1 MNERIRI
8 DVGAAMAAGRKDG
21 LDLVTELC
29 NMAGKNTAESL
40 FMQSLSEIIGLA
52 IECRSAEAHARL
64 SGYADVVASM
74 LADAANKL
82 PALEAKCTLLSA
94 SLSNAD
100 EYMERVA
107 SLPSIGRLDHLHA
120 DSEGVR

>member
-8 DVGAAMAAGRKDG
+8 DLDAAMAAGRKDG

-29 NMAGKNTAESL
+29 NMDGKNTAECL

-52 IECRSAEAHARL
+52 IECRSEEASARL

-82 PALEAKCTLLSA
+82 AAL
-94 SLSNAD
+94 SLNQAD
-100 EYMERVA
+100 KENDKLR
-107 SLPSIGRLDHLHA
+107 HA
-120 DSEGVR
+120 VTDSEGGEL

>member
-8 DVGAAMAAGRKDG
+8 DVGAAMAGGRNDG

-29 NMAGKNTAESL
+29 NMDGKNTAESL

-52 IECRSAEAHARL
+52 IECRSAEASARL

-82 PALEAKCTLLSA
+82 PALEAKCALLSA
-94 SLSNAD
+94 SLNQAD
-100 EYMERVA
+100 KEIDKLR
-107 SLPSIGRLDHLHA
+107 HA
-120 DSEGVR
+120 VTDSEGGEL